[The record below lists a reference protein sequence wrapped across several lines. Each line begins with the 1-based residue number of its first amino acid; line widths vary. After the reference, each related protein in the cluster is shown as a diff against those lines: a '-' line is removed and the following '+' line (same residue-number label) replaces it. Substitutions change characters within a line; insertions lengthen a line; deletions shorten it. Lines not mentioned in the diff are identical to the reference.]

1 MKIRFLV
8 ILLAVMLLVSA
19 CGKPGGE
26 ETPRPTLAPNQNAKR
41 TPEPTGNGG
50 SGDIGGTVGSDTFGD
65 IESKFYSMPY
75 NGGEIVKPEGTV
87 IVSLEQLKQFMVKSS
102 GAAVKSSNQ
111 KPGGDSFSG
120 EFTDAMAAYDEAFF
134 NDKVLVVLDFT
145 ASSGSSKYEVAG
157 VEASANAINVKV
169 SVTTPD
175 ASTAVM
181 TRYIGVFELARTK
194 WSGQNNV
201 VIETQP
207 G

>member
-26 ETPRPTLAPNQNAKR
+26 ETPKPTLAPNQNSKR

-50 SGDIGGTVGSDTFGD
+50 NGDIGGTLGSDTFGE

-75 NGGEIVKPEGTV
+75 NGGEIQKPEGTV
-87 IVSLEQLKQFMVKSS
+87 IVSLEQLKQFMAKSS
-102 GAAVKSSNQ
+102 GAAVKSKSQ
-111 KPGGDSFSG
+111 QQGGDNVSSQFN
-120 EFTDAMAAYDEAFF
+120 DAMAAYDEAFF
-134 NDKVLVVLDFT
+134 NDKVLVVLEFT
-145 ASSGSSKYEVAG
+145 ASSGSSKYEVTG
-157 VEASANAINVKV
+157 VEADSSAINVKV
-169 SVTTPD
+169 NVTTSG

-181 TRYIGVFELARTK
+181 TRYIGVLELARTK
-194 WSGQNNV
+194 WAGQNNV